1 MISKSNDLLIDLFML
16 SHAGKGKTNPGSQ
29 NITREEKE
37 KYFERFFNLSV
48 DLIAIANMEGYF
60 TMVSD
65 SFVST
70 LGYSRKELLSRPIAD
85 FVHPEDRKK
94 TEVEIEHLSKGSQTH
109 KFEIRYQSSDG
120 SVKWLSWKSVA
131 VEEDGLIYAIARDI
145 TAQKENEIKLQEY
158 SVQLAQFKK
167 DLTDSLN
174 YAYIV
179 QRAIFPDPE
188 TLNYFIPDSFVL
200 LQPKDQVSGDFFW
213 FDKCKGKTIVVA
225 GDCTGHGV
233 PAALLSIMGVNFIHN
248 IFNIEHIDD
257 PELLIKQLDEMVYN
271 GLGKKFGRKMMF
283 DGMDISVLVHDEQTN
298 TVSVCGVNNPVYLIR
313 DGELITLAP
322 NKHYLG
328 NQVKESDF
336 SFTHM
341 EVKPDDKFYLFSD
354 GYADQFGGAKGK
366 KMGYK
371 NFRNFL
377 LSISHLPMDQQHLQ
391 LILKFEEWKGDIEQT
406 DDMLLI
412 GLNFK

>member
-1 MISKSNDLLIDLFML
+1 
-16 SHAGKGKTNPGSQ
+16 
-29 NITREEKE
+29 
-37 KYFERFFNLSV
+37 
-48 DLIAIANMEGYF
+48 
-60 TMVSD
+60 
-65 SFVST
+65 
-70 LGYSRKELLSRPIAD
+70 
-85 FVHPEDRKK
+85 
-94 TEVEIEHLSKGSQTH
+94 
-109 KFEIRYQSSDG
+109 
-120 SVKWLSWKSVA
+120 
-131 VEEDGLIYAIARDI
+131 
-145 TAQKENEIKLQEY
+145 
-158 SVQLAQFKK
+158 
-167 DLTDSLN
+167 
-174 YAYIV
+174 
-179 QRAIFPDPE
+179 
-188 TLNYFIPDSFVL
+188 
-200 LQPKDQVSGDFFW
+200 
-213 FDKCKGKTIVVA
+213 
-225 GDCTGHGV
+225 
-233 PAALLSIMGVNFIHN
+233 
-248 IFNIEHIDD
+248 
-257 PELLIKQLDEMVYN
+257 
-271 GLGKKFGRKMMF
+271 
-283 DGMDISVLVHDEQTN
+283 
-298 TVSVCGVNNPVYLIR
+298 VNNPVYLIR